1 METKKRSR
9 RTYFFW
15 IGGAFVVLLVI
26 MGVRAT
32 QFMAAFSQFS
42 KMRPP
47 SQAVTTT
54 VVKTETWPNLIKAI
68 GSLEAVNGVVL
79 SADLPG
85 VVGRITFESG
95 ASAKTG
101 DILVQVS
108 VEQEEALLKSAEA
121 KRDLAAVTLSRQK
134 ELWAKQSASKA
145 DYDTAEANYR
155 DMVATVANA
164 QATITRKTIKAPFDG
179 VLGIRKVQL
188 GQYVN
193 SGDQIISLQSLDPI
207 RVNFSLPQ
215 QALAAIHP
223 GSTVEITSDA
233 TGSQV
238 FTGVVNAVNSKV
250 DEATRTIQAQ
260 ATLGNTGLQLRPGM
274 FVNVEVKLPDEQS
287 VLPLPATAISYAP
300 YGNSIF
306 IVEELKDKEGKPF
319 KGVRQQFVTTGAT
332 RGDLVAV
339 TKGLKAG
346 EEVVTSGVFK
356 LQNNGPVTVNNSVQ
370 PGSDPNPK
378 PTDT

>member
-1 METKKRSR
+1 METKTRSR
-9 RTYFFW
+9 RTYFTW
-15 IGGAFVVLLVI
+15 IGAAVLVI
-26 MGVRAT
+26 ILIAGVKIT
-32 QFMAAFSQFS
+32 QIRGAIAQFS

-47 SQAVTTT
+47 AQAVTTT
-54 VVKTETWPNLIKAI
+54 VVKSETWPSLIKAI

-85 VVGRITFESG
+85 VVGQINFESG
-95 ASAKTG
+95 ASAKAG
-101 DILVQVS
+101 DVLVQIS
-108 VEQEEALLKSAEA
+108 VEQEQALINSAEA
-121 KRDLAAVTLSRQK
+121 KRDLAAITLSRQK
-134 ELWAKQSASKA
+134 ELWVKQSASKA

-164 QATITRKTIKAPFDG
+164 QASLNRKTIKAPFDG

-193 SGDQIISLQSLDPI
+193 SGDQIVSLQSLDPI

-215 QALAAIHP
+215 QALATIHP
-223 GSTVEITSDA
+223 GSTVQISSDA
-233 TGSQV
+233 TGEEV
-238 FTGVVNAVNSKV
+238 FIGVVNAVNSKV

-260 ATLGNTGLQLRPGM
+260 ATLANTGLRLRPGM
-274 FVNVEVKLPDEQS
+274 FVNVEVKLPDDQA
-287 VLPLPATAISYAP
+287 VLPLPATAINYAP

-306 IVEELKDKEGKPF
+306 VVEDMKDKEGKTF
-319 KGVRQQFVTTGAT
+319 KGVRQQFVTTGTT

-356 LQNNGPVTVNNSVQ
+356 LTNGGPVTVNNSVQ
-370 PGSDPNPK
+370 PDSNPNPK
-378 PTDT
+378 PADT

>member
-1 METKKRSR
+1 MKKR
-9 RTYFFW
+9 FIIV
-15 IGGAFVVLLVI
+15 IGSALVVIALL
-26 MGVRAT
+26 AAYK
-32 QFMAAFSQFS
+32 QFQR
-42 KMRPP
+42 KMIAKYTSMPQPP
-47 SQAVTTT
+47 QAVSTS
-54 VVKTETWPNLIKAI
+54 VVQPQDWPVALKAI

-85 VVGRITFESG
+85 VVGRINFESG

-101 DILVQVS
+101 DVLVQVS

-134 ELWAKQSASKA
+134 ELWAKQSAAKA

-193 SGDQIISLQSLDPI
+193 SGDQVVSLQSLDPI

-215 QALAAIHP
+215 QALANIHA
-223 GSTVEITSDA
+223 GSPVRVTSDA
-233 TGSQV
+233 TGEQV
-238 FTGVVNAVNSKV
+238 FSGTVNAINSKI
-250 DEATRTIQAQ
+250 DEVTRSFSAQ
-260 ATLGNTGLQLRPGM
+260 ATFANADLRLRPGM
-274 FVNVEVKLPDEQS
+274 FVNVEVVLPDKQA
-287 VLPLPATAISYAP
+287 VLPVPASAINYAP
-300 YGNSIF
+300 YGDSIY
-306 IVEELKDKEGKPF
+306 IVQETKDKDGKSQ
-319 KGVRQQFVTTGAT
+319 KTVRQEFVKTGTT
-332 RGDLVAV
+332 RGDLIAV
-339 TKGLKAG
+339 LSGLKAG

-356 LQNNGPVTVNNSVQ
+356 LRNGIGVIVNNSVK
-370 PGSDPNPK
+370 PGSDPKPK
-378 PTDT
+378 PADT

>member
-1 METKKRSR
+1 METKKRSG
-9 RTYFFW
+9 RTYFAW
-15 IGGAFVVLLVI
+15 IGGAILVFLLIAGVRVSQI
-26 MGVRAT
+26 MGAVA
-32 QFMAAFSQFS
+32 QFS

-85 VVGRITFESG
+85 VVGQINFESG
-95 ASAKTG
+95 ASAKNG
-101 DILVQVS
+101 DILVQIS
-108 VEQEEALLKSAEA
+108 VEQEQALMKSAEA
-121 KRDLAAVTLSRQK
+121 KRDLAAITLARQK
-134 ELWAKQSASKA
+134 ELWAKQSAAKA
-145 DYDTAEANYR
+145 DYDTADANYR

-164 QATITRKTIKAPFDG
+164 QASMNRKTIKAPFDG

-193 SGDQIISLQSLDPI
+193 SGDQIVSLQSLDPI

-215 QALAAIHP
+215 QALATIHP

-233 TGSQV
+233 TGTEV

-260 ATLGNTGLQLRPGM
+260 ATLGNTGLRLRPGM
-274 FVNVEVKLPDEQS
+274 FVSVEIKLPDEQA
-287 VLPLPATAISYAP
+287 VLPLPATAINYAP

-306 IVEELKDKEGKPF
+306 IVEEMKDKEGKPF

-356 LQNNGPVTVNNSVQ
+356 LQNGGPVTVNNSVQ